1 MQYIYVISALI
12 LAIAVQQGVA
22 IKCFVCNSHKDAN
35 CALDIPPD
43 NLLKDCQ
50 EEYST
55 RGKGIPNYC
64 RKITQIIEFSVNS
77 RKCCNEMYS
86 MYVYNAFLSPHHLPI
101 VPPDSRVIRTCGF
114 QNQTSTNY
122 CYQRAGFGGRQVV
135 CSCDTDNCN
144 GATALSGISTFGL
157 IAGVALLWGTCKW
170 LQR

>member
-50 EEYST
+50 EDYST
-55 RGKGIPNYC
+55 RGKGIPTYC

-77 RKCCNEMYS
+77 
-86 MYVYNAFLSPHHLPI
+86 L
-101 VPPDSRVIRTCGF
+101 PPDSRVIRTCGF

-122 CYQRAGFGGRQVV
+122 CYSRAGFGGRQVV

-144 GATALSGISTFGL
+144 GASSLSGISALGMAGVVGL
-157 IAGVALLWGTCKW
+157 IMGACKW

>member
-12 LAIAVQQGVA
+12 LAIAVQQGAA

-35 CALDIPPD
+35 CALDMPPD

-50 EEYST
+50 EHYSS
-55 RGKGIPNYC
+55 RDKGIPTFC
-64 RKITQIIEFSVNS
+64 RKITQVIEFAVNG
-77 RKCCNEMYS
+77 
-86 MYVYNAFLSPHHLPI
+86 LP
-101 VPPDSRVIRTCGF
+101 PESRVIRTCGF
-114 QNQTSTNY
+114 LNQTSNSY

-144 GATALSGISTFGL
+144 GATSLSSSTVAVVGAAAVVLGALQ
-157 IAGVALLWGTCKW
+157 W

>member
-12 LAIAVQQGVA
+12 LAIAVQQGYA
-22 IKCFVCNSHKDAN
+22 IKCFICNSHKDAN

-43 NLLKDCQ
+43 NLVKDCDEQ
-50 EEYST
+50 YSS
-55 RGKGIPNYC
+55 RGKGIPTYC

-77 RKCCNEMYS
+77 
-86 MYVYNAFLSPHHLPI
+86 L
-101 VPPDSRVIRTCGF
+101 PPDSRVIRTCGY

-144 GATALSGISTFGL
+144 GAGAMGASAVGVVAMVGL
-157 IAGVALLWGTCKW
+157 LLGARQW

>member
-1 MQYIYVISALI
+1 MQYLYVISALI

-50 EEYST
+50 EDYSS
-55 RGKGIPNYC
+55 RDRGIPTYC

-77 RKCCNEMYS
+77 
-86 MYVYNAFLSPHHLPI
+86 L
-101 VPPDSRVIRTCGF
+101 PPDSRVIRTCGF

-144 GATALSGISTFGL
+144 GSASLSGISGL
-157 IAGVALLWGTCKW
+157 GLLATVGLLLGVCKW

>member
-12 LAIAVQQGVA
+12 LAVAVQQGEA

-50 EEYST
+50 EDYST
-55 RGKGIPNYC
+55 RGKGIPSYC

-77 RKCCNEMYS
+77 
-86 MYVYNAFLSPHHLPI
+86 L
-101 VPPDSRVIRTCGF
+101 PPDSRVIRTCGF

-144 GATALSGISTFGL
+144 GAGALQASTMGL
-157 IAGVALLWGTCKW
+157 VTLLAALFAGKW
-170 LQR
+170 LLQR

>member
-50 EEYST
+50 EDYST
-55 RGKGIPNYC
+55 RGKGIPTYC
-64 RKITQIIEFSVNS
+64 RKITQIIEFSVN
-77 RKCCNEMYS
+77 N
-86 MYVYNAFLSPHHLPI
+86 L
-101 VPPDSRVIRTCGF
+101 PPDSRVIRTCGF

-122 CYQRAGFGGRQVV
+122 CYSRAGFGGRQVV

-144 GATALSGISTFGL
+144 GAAALSGISALGMVGAVGL
-157 IAGVALLWGTCKW
+157 LLGACKW